1 MMLFIHIYF
10 DYWETRS
17 RMSSLSIEGNWSL
30 IIKLRGLVLQGIM
43 IPPREIPWIWQRFGD
58 LPHLNIINDM
68 VLF

>member
-1 MMLFIHIYF
+1 
-10 DYWETRS
+10 
-17 RMSSLSIEGNWSL
+17 MSSLSIEGNWSL